1 MQLNNM
7 RCGLGAYIR
16 RIVICRANVSCCN
29 ACHILNMLQICN
41 HVAEKLVFF
50 FASIWRSVVMGTL
63 SIYIKFHLEEGT
75 GFVFLFCVK

>member
-16 RIVICRANVSCCN
+16 RIVICQANVSCCN

-50 FASIWRSVVMGTL
+50 FL
-63 SIYIKFHLEEGT
+63 Q
-75 GFVFLFCVK
+75 VFGDLL